1 MSKKKKN
8 SISLFWWRK
17 QASEIAIGDTGY
29 IAPEHG
35 QPGVDNSKSDT
46 YTFGVLLL
54 ELLTG
59 RKPFD
64 KYDFGLLYYCNYM
77 FVTTSFCFAS
87 LLWFWFVISTQFK
100 SKGRAVSGEMGFI
113 PAS

>member
-1 MSKKKKN
+1 M
-8 SISLFWWRK
+8 SLFDDGK
-17 QASEIAIGDTGY
+17 QASEIAIGDSGY
-29 IAPEHG
+29 VAPEHG

-64 KYDFGLLYYCNYM
+64 KYDFVPLIILIIIA
-77 FVTTSFCFAS
+77 TASFCVLVYDS
-87 LLWFWFVISTQFK
+87 NLLF
-100 SKGRAVSGEMGFI
+100 
-113 PAS
+113 